1 MKTIVRILSR
11 AVLSVLVTAVA
22 ASVVVGAISA
32 PGAAAARQQTR
43 LSDEAV
49 AVLSGAWAGRIGDA
63 VRGQDVL
70 WRFDQTS
77 SGQLAGFM
85 GPAATG
91 SATFPMQNIAFD
103 GSALSFTVD
112 SQNGRFVG
120 RIVRGQATGTWMGGR
135 SRSVNLTRSALDRP
149 DASTADGRPIARVIG
164 RWEVRQGD
172 TREGPPA
179 TYLRFVLG
187 ASGELLGFTGG
198 APEAITTPLAEVS
211 LNGSILTF
219 RVPSPAGAVTRFTG
233 DISGDAGAGS
243 VFEGAELSIT
253 MDKTSR

>member
-1 MKTIVRILSR
+1 MKTIVRILSG

-22 ASVVVGAISA
+22 ASVVRATSA
-32 PGAAAARQQTR
+32 PGAAAARPQTR

-243 VFEGAELSIT
+243 VFEGAELPIT